1 MAKQIYSYPDLSN
14 SIVLVTGAN
23 GGIGFD
29 IVNSALQA
37 GAKVLATDLV
47 IGASL
52 EKLNSNER
60 FISKAYDLQD
70 DSQCNECIA
79 WSNSLG
85 VNVLVNNAA
94 IFDMAP
100 FLESSLDQYDQLF
113 SVNVRAMFAMMQG
126 IAKGLDSRKEKGSII
141 NFSATTGIVS
151 ARPNIYNGSHKHI
164 GYTVSKA
171 GLINLTKFLIKGKKR
186 ITL

>member
-52 EKLNSNER
+52 EKLNFR
-60 FISKAYDLQD
+60 
-70 DSQCNECIA
+70 
-79 WSNSLG
+79 
-85 VNVLVNNAA
+85 
-94 IFDMAP
+94 P
-100 FLESSLDQYDQLF
+100 T
-113 SVNVRAMFAMMQG
+113 
-126 IAKGLDSRKEKGSII
+126 AKTEKDYAFHVKKLMIQ
-141 NFSATTGIVS
+141 
-151 ARPNIYNGSHKHI
+151 
-164 GYTVSKA
+164 TV
-171 GLINLTKFLIKGKKR
+171 
-186 ITL
+186 